1 MTNIHQ
7 TGRRKTSVA
16 RIYLKEGS
24 GKVTVNGKKLEQYF
38 GYEISQ
44 NLINKPFEL
53 TETTGKYDLKINV
66 RGGGLTGQ
74 SQAAS
79 LAISKALVEQYPDYR
94 KVLKDEGLLMR
105 DPRMVERK
113 KFGKKKARKSY
124 QFSKR

>member
-7 TGRRKTSVA
+7 VGRRKNSVA
-16 RIYLKEGS
+16 RIFLRDGN
-24 GKVTVNGKKLEQYF
+24 GHITINGKKFDQYF
-38 GYEISQ
+38 GQEITQ
-44 NLINKPFEL
+44 NAVLKPFEL
-53 TETTGKYDLKINV
+53 TETEGRYDVKVNV

-74 SQAAS
+74 SQAIRQAIARA
-79 LAISKALVEQYPDYR
+79 LAEEYPDYH
-94 KVLKDEGLLMR
+94 KTLKDEGLLRR